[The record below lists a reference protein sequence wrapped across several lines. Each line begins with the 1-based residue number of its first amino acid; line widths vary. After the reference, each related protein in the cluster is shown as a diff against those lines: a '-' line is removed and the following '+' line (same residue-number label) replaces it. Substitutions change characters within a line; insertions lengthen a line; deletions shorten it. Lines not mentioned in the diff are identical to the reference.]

1 MVIEC
6 SNSGT
11 IQIAVDRIR
20 SKVTEQGLTR
30 TLPSKFV
37 LAVTV
42 GGVIGLGILRGPG
55 EIAEVIPDPFFYLAL
70 WLFGGLF
77 VLLSTAVSAELVGM
91 TPRSGGTYALIRRAF
106 GPYPGF
112 VIGWVDWLS
121 FVADI
126 ALKAVVILEF
136 VAILFP
142 ETTPWRTP
150 MSIIVTTVFAA
161 FQLRGI
167 ALGALI
173 QEFATAAIGLV
184 VVGLALLLFFVEAP
198 IINATELMPAKTG
211 LGDWSLVI
219 ATIIFTYDGWL
230 YASYFSGE
238 IRGGA
243 GAVAR
248 SCIKGV
254 IIVIALY
261 MLLNVALVKSV
272 GLIALAG
279 SDLALAH
286 ALELAFSPAA
296 GSAVVVAAIL
306 ILLSH
311 QNLGY
316 MGAPRILHALAVDGF
331 AARRAQRVGKG
342 GNPLF
347 AVLVT
352 WLLSVG
358 LILIG
363 GFEFLLLLS
372 VFFFIPLYL
381 ALIVGVLILR
391 KREPDSERPYRAWG
405 HPYSTIV
412 CLIGWTLV
420 TLFQAFVER
429 ETAVYA
435 VVMVAVSWPVYLYL
449 VRK

>member
-1 MVIEC
+1 M
-6 SNSGT
+6 
-11 IQIAVDRIR
+11 
-20 SKVTEQGLTR
+20 TEQNLTR
-30 TLPSKFV
+30 ALPGRFV
-37 LAVTV
+37 LAVII

-55 EIAEVIPDPFFYLAL
+55 EIAAVIPDPFFYLAL
-70 WLFGGLF
+70 WLLGGLF

-136 VAILFP
+136 VAILLP
-142 ETTPWRTP
+142 ESAAWHTELA
-150 MSIIVTTVFAA
+150 IIVTTVFAA
-161 FQLRGI
+161 IQLRGI

-173 QEFATAAIGLV
+173 QEFATAAIGLLV
-184 VVGLALLLFFVEAP
+184 IGLALVLFFVEAP
-198 IINATELMPAKTG
+198 VTGATELMPANTG
-211 LGDWSLVI
+211 LSDWSLVI

-238 IRGGA
+238 IKGGS

-272 GLIALAG
+272 GLTALAG

-286 ALELAFSPAA
+286 ALELAISPAA
-296 GSAVVVAAIL
+296 GSAVVVAAIM

-311 QNLGY
+311 QNLAY

-331 AARRAQRVGKG
+331 ATQRAQKVGKG
-342 GNPLF
+342 GNPIF

-372 VFFFIPLYL
+372 VFFFVPLYL

-405 HPYSTIV
+405 HPYSTFV

-420 TLFQAFVER
+420 TSFQAFAER

-435 VVMVAVSWPVYLYL
+435 VAMVAVSWPVYRYL

>member
-1 MVIEC
+1 M
-6 SNSGT
+6 
-11 IQIAVDRIR
+11 
-20 SKVTEQGLTR
+20 TEQGLTR
-30 TLPSKFV
+30 ALPGKFV
-37 LAVTV
+37 LAVIV

-70 WLFGGLF
+70 WLLGGLF
-77 VLLSTAVSAELVGM
+77 VLLSTVVGAELVGM
-91 TPRSGGTYALIRRAF
+91 TPRSGGTYSLIRRAY
-106 GPYPGF
+106 GPFPGF

-142 ETTPWRTP
+142 ETVAWRTAAA
-150 MSIIVTTVFAA
+150 ITVTTVFAA
-161 FQLRGI
+161 LQIRGI
-167 ALGALI
+167 ALSALV

-184 VVGLALLLFFVEAP
+184 VIGLALLLIFVEAP
-198 IINATELMPAKTG
+198 ANSTTELMPVRTG
-211 LGDWSLVI
+211 LRDWSLVI

-238 IRGGA
+238 IKGGA

-261 MLLNVALVKSV
+261 MLLNAALVNSV
-272 GLIALAG
+272 GLAALAG
-279 SDLALAH
+279 SDLALSR
-286 ALELAFSPAA
+286 ALELVVSPAA
-296 GSAVVVAAIL
+296 GSAVVIAAIL

-311 QNLGY
+311 QNLAY
-316 MGAPRILHALAVDGF
+316 MGGPRILHALAVDGF
-331 AARRAQRVGKG
+331 AVKRAQKVGKG

-347 AVLVT
+347 AVMAT
-352 WLLSVG
+352 WILSVG

-372 VFFFIPLYL
+372 VFFFVPLYL
-381 ALIVGVLILR
+381 ALIVGVLVLR
-391 KREPDSERPYRAWG
+391 KREPDSDRPYRAWG
-405 HPYSTIV
+405 HPYSTIA
-412 CLIGWTLV
+412 CLLGWTLI
-420 TLFQAFVER
+420 TLFQAYAER

-435 VVMVAVSWPVYLYL
+435 VAMVAVSWPVYWYL
-449 VRK
+449 TRK

>member
-1 MVIEC
+1 
-6 SNSGT
+6 
-11 IQIAVDRIR
+11 
-20 SKVTEQGLTR
+20 
-30 TLPSKFV
+30 
-37 LAVTV
+37 
-42 GGVIGLGILRGPG
+42 
-55 EIAEVIPDPFFYLAL
+55 
-70 WLFGGLF
+70 
-77 VLLSTAVSAELVGM
+77 
-91 TPRSGGTYALIRRAF
+91 
-106 GPYPGF
+106 

-142 ETTPWRTP
+142 ETAAWRTVLAI
-150 MSIIVTTVFAA
+150 MVTTVFAA

-167 ALGALI
+167 ALGAII

-184 VVGLALLLFFVEAP
+184 VIGLAMLLFFVDSSTV
-198 IINATELMPAKTG
+198 NATELTPVKTG
-211 LGDWSLVI
+211 LSDWSLVI

-238 IRGGA
+238 IKGGS

-254 IIVIALY
+254 VIVIALY
-261 MLLNVALVKSV
+261 MLLNAALVKSV
-272 GLIALAG
+272 GLTALAG
-279 SDLALAH
+279 SDLALAR
-286 ALELAFSPAA
+286 ALELAVSPAA
-296 GSAVVVAAIL
+296 GSIVVVAAIL

-311 QNLGY
+311 QNLSY
-316 MGAPRILHALAVDGF
+316 MGAPRILHALAVDGL
-331 AARRAQRVGKG
+331 AARRAQKVGKG
-342 GNPLF
+342 GNPVF

-358 LILIG
+358 LILLG
-363 GFEFLLLLS
+363 GFVFLLYLS

-391 KREPDSERPYRAWG
+391 KREPDGERPYRAWG

-412 CLIGWTLV
+412 CLAGWAIV
-420 TLFQAFVER
+420 TLFQAYAER
-429 ETAVYA
+429 ETALYA
-435 VVMVAVSWPVYLYL
+435 VAMVAVSWPVYRYL
-449 VRK
+449 ARK

>member
-1 MVIEC
+1 MT
-6 SNSGT
+6 G
-11 IQIAVDRIR
+11 
-20 SKVTEQGLTR
+20 QGLTR
-30 TLPSKFV
+30 ALPSRFV
-37 LAVTV
+37 LAVV
-42 GGVIGLGILRGPG
+42 IGGVIGLGILRGPG
-55 EIAEVIPDPFFYLAL
+55 EIAGFIPEPFLYLSL

-77 VLLSTAVSAELVGM
+77 VLLSTVVSAELVGM
-91 TPRSGGTYALIRRAF
+91 TPRSGGTYPLIRHAF
-106 GPYPGF
+106 GAYPGF

-136 VAILFP
+136 VAILLP
-142 ETTPWRTP
+142 EAAAWHT
-150 MSIIVTTVFAA
+150 SLAIIVTTVFAA

-167 ALGALI
+167 VLSALI

-184 VVGLALLLFFVEAP
+184 VVGLALLLFLVKAP
-198 IINATELMPAKTG
+198 LISATELMPANTEFS
-211 LGDWSLVI
+211 DWSLVI

-238 IRGGA
+238 IKGGA
-243 GAVAR
+243 GTVAR

-272 GLIALAG
+272 GLAALAG
-279 SDLALAH
+279 SDLALAR
-286 ALELAFSPAA
+286 ALELAVSPAV

-311 QNLGY
+311 QNLAY

-331 AARRAQRVGKG
+331 ATRHAQKVGKG
-342 GNPLF
+342 GNPIF

-358 LILIG
+358 LILLG

-372 VFFFIPLYL
+372 VFFFVPLYL
-381 ALIVGVLILR
+381 ALIIGVLILR

-412 CLIGWTLV
+412 CLVGWTLI
-420 TLFQAFVER
+420 TLFQAFAER

-435 VVMVAVSWPVYLYL
+435 VVMVAVSWPVYRYL